1 MKKKRTVFS
10 RITVLLFTLL
20 ALTLTPADLPLP
32 VSVVHTVQAAVKLN
46 AQKKTLTKGQT
57 FTLKL
62 IGTKKKVSWTSSNKS
77 VASVSKKGVVK
88 ASKKGTAVITAKT
101 GKKKYTCKITV
112 KNPTASTPSSKTAFN
127 KLANYIL
134 SNGTLDKNANKSLIY
149 SGTSDGITIT
159 WTISYNAKTKHL
171 QFVMDGSQPGSLA
184 TTVTMDLDNASAY
197 ITPTCYFSE
206 NTSSTYFYTKA
217 KIKKAQYKASKT
229 FRFTAVQ
236 NSAGLGSKDL
246 TELSCQ
252 LLTTAFDGWNRV
264 LLPPSKVTLKQL
276 GFTSY

>member
-10 RITVLLFTLL
+10 RTIVLLFTLL
-20 ALTLTPADLPLP
+20 ALTLTPADFPLP
-32 VSVVHTVQAAVKLN
+32 VSVIHTVQAAVKLN

-62 IGTKKKVSWTSSNKS
+62 TGTKKKVSWSSSNKS
-77 VASVSKKGVVK
+77 IASVSKKGVVK

-112 KNPTASTPSSKTAFN
+112 KNPKTSTSSKTAFN

-134 SNGTLDKNANKSLIY
+134 ANGTLDKNANKSLIY
-149 SGTSDGITIT
+149 TGTSDGITIT

-171 QFVMDGSQPGSLA
+171 QFAMDGLQPGVLA
-184 TTVTMDLDNASAY
+184 TTVTMNLDSASAY
-197 ITPTCYFSE
+197 VTPTCYFSE
-206 NTSSTYFYTKA
+206 NTSSAYFYTKA
-217 KIKKAQYKASKT
+217 KIKETQYKASKN
-229 FRFTAVQ
+229 FRFTAIQ
-236 NSAGLGSKDL
+236 NSAGLSSKDL
-246 TELSCQ
+246 TKLSSQ